1 METDYARDL
10 AKARKALAELLRRRE
25 ELEVQIAKQRQTVA
39 ALAVLCKH
47 IPERSNMMAEIDFGG
62 LTDSCRAALR
72 AAGPQGLTPP
82 ELRASLRRMNFPVDE
97 YSNALATIHSVLKR
111 LEGYKEVR
119 VAIHDR
125 HEGRNLSVYQWIG
138 PTYGA
143 SRSLANSFAD
153 ADRDERR
160 TNR

>member
-1 METDYARDL
+1 MGTDYTRDL
-10 AKARKALAELLRRRE
+10 AKARKELGRFVAARE
-25 ELEVQIAKQRQTVA
+25 DLEVQIAKQRQTIA

-72 AAGPQGLTPP
+72 AAGPKGLTPP
-82 ELRASLRRMNFPVDE
+82 ELRASLRRMHFPVDE

-111 LEGYKEVR
+111 LESYKEVR

-125 HEGRNLSVYQWIG
+125 HEGRDLSVYQWIG
-138 PTYGA
+138 PAYGA
-143 SRSLANSFAD
+143 SRSLAT
-153 ADRDERR
+153 RR
-160 TNR
+160 R